1 MHLPR
6 LAQYFLGSHDT
17 VLNNLICPL
26 DGEPL
31 TLEDRSLVCR
41 NGHTFDLAKTGY
53 ANLLPVQN
61 KRSKDPGDNK
71 AMVSARQAFLNS
83 QSYLEIAQK
92 INDIVTSFVAT
103 RTDNQI
109 RLLDAGCGEGY
120 YLSHLQEQADYGLVS
135 SIGLDISKWAVT
147 AASKRNKSLSWLV
160 ASNGHLPMPENRFD
174 GILCLFG
181 FPVWSEFER
190 VLSEA
195 GFVIVADS
203 GEEHLIEL
211 REILY
216 PEIRPYKAPNYE
228 GIDGLD
234 VISTQSLRFSFE
246 VNSNQELMNLLAMT
260 PHMHKSPYA
269 GRKAIEALSH
279 LSLTA
284 DVTFTV
290 LQKCKV
296 EASLET

>member
-1 MHLPR
+1 M
-6 LAQYFLGSHDT
+6 DT
-17 VLNNLICPL
+17 VLDNLICPL

-31 TLEDRSLVCR
+31 TLEARSLVCP

-71 AMVSARQAFLNS
+71 AMVAARQAFLNS
-83 QSYLEIAQK
+83 QSYLGIAKKVNEIVKGFAA
-92 INDIVTSFVAT
+92 NF
-103 RTDNQI
+103 TDKQI
-109 RLLDAGCGEGY
+109 CLLDAGCGEGY
-120 YLSHLQEQADYGLVS
+120 YLSHLQEQTDYSLVS

-147 AASKRNKSLSWLV
+147 SASKRNKSLSWLV

-190 VLSEA
+190 VLTEQ
-195 GFVIVADS
+195 GFVLVADS
-203 GEEHLIEL
+203 GADHLLEL
-211 REILY
+211 REVLY
-216 PEIRPYKAPNYE
+216 PEIRSYKAPNYN
-228 GIDGLD
+228 GIEGLD

-246 VNSNQELMNLLAMT
+246 VNSNEELMNLLAMT
-260 PHMHKSPYA
+260 PHMHKAPYA
-269 GRKAIEALSH
+269 GRKAIEALTH

-290 LQKCKV
+290 LQKRKQ
-296 EASLET
+296 EGILET